1 MRHSMTLFAALA
13 ASYALGATAAA
24 AAPALGADG
33 KCRDNGKFVAAN
45 LCKKPAS
52 TGQYRD
58 KTSRKFVKCGAP
70 NSEPVPKKT

>member
-33 KCRDNGKFVAAN
+33 KCRDNGKFVAASH
-45 LCKKPAS
+45 CKAAAPAKAAKC
-52 TGQYRD
+52 RD
-58 KTSRKFVKCGAP
+58 GKGKFVSCSAPGAK
-70 NSEPVPKKT
+70 PVK